1 MTRREAWYKGV
12 RNLIKIPLV
21 ELPLLLDDRPWK
33 EGGDARTVTVKKN
46 GTFGF
51 VDQFYYGPD
60 EVPYHATCT
69 PRAGF
74 QAALVPGREYI
85 FFGTPLHAEGGVV
98 VDPDSGHVV
107 GVAPAYKRAP
117 VYDREAILRAAGQ
130 QNADLASKLLPI
142 RGRHQ
147 QEAEQRLALIGQNT
161 DVLAG
166 RVKVD
171 RTGGRDVP
179 EGTIDDLY
187 SEDRE
192 EDEARETVAE
202 LAQASTELFN

>member
-1 MTRREAWYKGV
+1 LAC
-12 RNLIKIPLV
+12 
-21 ELPLLLDDRPWK
+21 
-33 EGGDARTVTVKKN
+33 ASTVKKN

-60 EVPYHATCT
+60 EVIFHATCRT
-69 PRAGF
+69 RAGF
-74 QAALVPGREYI
+74 QAALVPSREYV
-85 FFGTPLHAEGGVV
+85 FFGTPMHAEGGVV
-98 VDPDSGHVV
+98 VDKESGKVI

-117 VYDREAILRAAGQ
+117 VYDREAIIRAAGK
-130 QNADLASKLLPI
+130 QNEDLARKMMPI

-147 QEAEQRLALIGQNT
+147 QEAEQRLALIGRNT

-166 RVKVD
+166 RVRAD

-187 SEDRE
+187 SDERE
-192 EDEARETVAE
+192 EAEAQETVAE